1 MGIYYFLY
9 NIEYL
14 ISLDYDG
21 KIIITDITD
30 DYKQKFEIKINI
42 YGNDQIT
49 CCLMIFIIYNK
60 EKLDIKSGLVL
71 ISNKNNFKRRKI
83 TYKIYMFYVIK
94 VNFYIIHIWL
104 YLH

>member
-1 MGIYYFLY
+1 
-9 NIEYL
+9 
-14 ISLDYDG
+14 
-21 KIIITDITD
+21 
-30 DYKQKFEIKINI
+30 
-42 YGNDQIT
+42 
-49 CCLMIFIIYNK
+49 MIFIIYNK

>member
-71 ISNKNNFKRRKI
+71 ISNKNTLREGKSPTKFI
-83 TYKIYMFYVIK
+83 CFM
-94 VNFYIIHIWL
+94 
-104 YLH
+104 